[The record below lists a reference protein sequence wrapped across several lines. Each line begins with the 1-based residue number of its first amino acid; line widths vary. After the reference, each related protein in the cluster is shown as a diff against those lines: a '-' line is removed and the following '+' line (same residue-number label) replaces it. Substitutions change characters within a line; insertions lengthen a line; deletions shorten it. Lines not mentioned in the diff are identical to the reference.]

1 MTAEIAILNSQA
13 VALAADSAVT
23 VSDGT
28 RRAPKIYNTV
38 NKLFTLSKHE
48 PVGVMIYGSA
58 ELGGLPVETAVKVFR
73 DQLGHDAFGSLQEY
87 ADSFLKFL
95 GTSALLYP
103 QERQDRFVRLGSF
116 RFLSRVK
123 QDLNRRV
130 KARIEVDGE
139 ISEGD
144 LKDELTTLLEQHRQA
159 VEAEELLA
167 SANPTDVQSVS
178 AVHSEVIRSVTNE
191 VFEQVPFSDDQR
203 VILRELVSRT
213 LLNIR
218 SVVSDCGMVF
228 AGFGTGD
235 VCPMLVQHDVRGV
248 VAGKPHHQFRKV
260 IDGHERS
267 GIYPFAQTEMVATF
281 MEGISPTIKA
291 TIYNYMQRISE
302 EFPSAIVGDAADGGM
317 PSDQRDNIRDGL
329 REILRSA
336 EEQLQKVL
344 EAYIESEQVTPVV
357 DTVRS
362 LPKNELAEMAETL
375 VNLTSFRQR
384 MSPDAE
390 TVGGPVDVAVISR
403 GDGFIWIKRKHYF
416 QAELNHQFFN
426 NYFGSRE

>member
-1 MTAEIAILNSQA
+1 MTAEIAVLNSQA

-28 RRAPKIYNTV
+28 IRAPKIYNTV

-58 ELGGLPVETAVKVFR
+58 ELGGLPVETAIKVFR

-95 GTSALLYP
+95 GTSALLFP
-103 QERQDRFVRLGSF
+103 QERQDRFVRLGSL

-123 QDLNRRV
+123 QDLDRRV
-130 KARIEVDGE
+130 KARIEADGE
-139 ISEGD
+139 ISEGA
-144 LKDELTTLLEQHRQA
+144 LKDELTNLLEQHRQA
-159 VEAEELLA
+159 AEGEELLT
-167 SANPTDVQSVS
+167 SADPTDVQSVS
-178 AVHSEVIRSVTNE
+178 AAHSEVIGSVTNE

-203 VILRELVSRT
+203 VLLRELVSRT
-213 LLNIR
+213 LLNNR

-228 AGFGTGD
+228 AGLGTGD

-291 TIYNYMQRISE
+291 TIYNYMQRL
-302 EFPSAIVGDAADGGM
+302 G
-317 PSDQRDNIRDGL
+317 Q
-329 REILRSA
+329 
-336 EEQLQKVL
+336 
-344 EAYIESEQVTPVV
+344 
-357 DTVRS
+357 
-362 LPKNELAEMAETL
+362 
-375 VNLTSFRQR
+375 
-384 MSPDAE
+384 
-390 TVGGPVDVAVISR
+390 
-403 GDGFIWIKRKHYF
+403 
-416 QAELNHQFFN
+416 
-426 NYFGSRE
+426 

>member
-1 MTAEIAILNSQA
+1 MRARNNA
-13 VALAADSAVT
+13 VRQDAS
-23 VSDGT
+23 
-28 RRAPKIYNTV
+28 
-38 NKLFTLSKHE
+38 
-48 PVGVMIYGSA
+48 
-58 ELGGLPVETAVKVFR
+58 PVEYSGAFR
-73 DQLGHDAFGSLQEY
+73 HGL
-87 ADSFLKFL
+87 
-95 GTSALLYP
+95 
-103 QERQDRFVRLGSF
+103 LGSF

-123 QDLNRRV
+123 QDLDKRV
-130 KARIEVDGE
+130 KDRIEAEGE
-139 ISEGD
+139 ISESA

-159 VEAEELLA
+159 VEGRELLT
-167 SANPTDVQSVS
+167 SADPTDVQSVS
-178 AVHSEVIRSVTNE
+178 AAHSEVIGSVTNQ

-203 VILRELVSRT
+203 VLLNKLVSRT

-228 AGFGTGD
+228 AGLGTKD

-248 VAGKPHHQFRKV
+248 VAGKPHHHSRRI
-260 IDGHERS
+260 IDGHKEG
-267 GIYPFAQTEMVATF
+267 GIYPFAQTEMVSTF

-291 TIYNYMQRISE
+291 TIYNYMQRISAE
-302 EFPSAIVGDAADGGM
+302 LPNAIVDDAADGGM

-329 REILRSA
+329 RGILRSA
-336 EEQLQKVL
+336 EEQLQREL
-344 EAYIESEQVTPVV
+344 EAYIKSEQVTPVV
-357 DTVRS
+357 DTVLS

-426 NYFGSRE
+426 N